1 MVTAFDV
8 RMMRKC
14 LSLATK
20 GGRSVEPNPLVG
32 CVIVKDN
39 RIVGTGWHRKFGGP
53 HAEKIALDRSSDAA
67 HGSTLYVNLEPC
79 NHFGKTPPCTD
90 PIIAS
95 GIKRVVIGMKDP
107 NPIVSGKGIMR
118 LREAKIECEVGVLE
132 EECRRLNARF
142 VVNMVHSRPYVIL
155 KVAQTLDGFIAT
167 VKGQSKWITSE
178 DSRKHVHELRAS
190 VDAILVGANTVR
202 MDNPSL
208 TVRYAIGENPVRVV
222 LSSSLKFKAKSEIFS
237 QDAVSIVLTTEE
249 ALRAKQKFVQELR
262 NSNTEFVPL
271 KRTGQISI
279 ARVLQE
285 LYRRGIKS
293 LLIEGG
299 RSVFSSFVQAGYV
312 DRFDVF
318 VAPVIIGQ
326 GLSPFDRMNARSLEN
341 AYRTRKAM
349 ISDSGN
355 DAHFIIHNLE

>member
-1 MVTAFDV
+1 MVTVFDE

-14 LSLATK
+14 LSLAAK

-53 HAEKIALDRSSDAA
+53 HAEKIALDRASDAV

-79 NHFGKTPPCTD
+79 NHFGKTPPCTES
-90 PIIAS
+90 IIAS
-95 GIKRVVIGMKDP
+95 GIRRVVVGMKDP

-118 LREAKIECEVGVLE
+118 LREAKVECEVGVLE

-142 VVNMVHSRPYVIL
+142 IANMVHSRPYVIL

-202 MDNPSL
+202 LDNPSL
-208 TVRYAIGENPVRVV
+208 TVRYATGKNPLRVM
-222 LSSSLKFKAKSEIFS
+222 LSSSLNFKAKSEIFS
-237 QDAVSIVLTTEE
+237 HEAATLVLTTAE
-249 ALRAKQKFVQELR
+249 ALRAKQKFVQGLR
-262 NSNTEFVPL
+262 NAHTEFVPL
-271 KRTGQISI
+271 KKSGQISI

-285 LYRRGIKS
+285 LYKRGIKS

-299 RSVFSSFVQAGYV
+299 RSVFSSFVQAGYA

-326 GLSPFDRMNARSLEN
+326 GLSPFDELNARTLEN
-341 AYRTRKAM
+341 AYRTGTVV

-355 DAHFIIHNLE
+355 DTHFIIHNLE